1 MPENSTSERVADRSA
16 PSCSLSWEFIEE
28 LIDSAWGNEEI
39 LREVEI
45 RFGLERKHALIA
57 IQTICNCYA
66 DGAPDALPSHREA
79 ANLEA
84 WARRQF
90 VAPAAEK
97 LYRDV
102 FKPEYDRAISE
113 ANAESIRPE
122 SKP

>member
-1 MPENSTSERVADRSA
+1 MKDDSNTQREGGCSPPA
-16 PSCSLSWEFIEE
+16 CSLSWDFIEG

-45 RFGLERKHALIA
+45 RFGLERRRALIA
-57 IQTICNCYA
+57 IQTVCSGRA

-79 ANLEA
+79 GNLEA

-90 VAPAAEK
+90 VAPAAER
-97 LYRDV
+97 LYQDV

-113 ANAESIRPE
+113 ANSQDRTPA
-122 SKP
+122 